1 MSVHE
6 IIETISGF
14 VWGLPLIGLVLAVG
28 LFLTIGSGFFQF
40 RFLGHI
46 LKKTFGSMLAQEK
59 SSGKGVL
66 NPLQAVSA
74 AIGGAVGVGNIGG
87 VATAIATGGPGAVFW
102 IWVCALIGMMTKM
115 VEVSL
120 AVFYRN
126 TDEDG
131 NPYGGPTYYMEKG
144 LGIEKGF
151 KAWFI
156 PAIIFGAGIFATFVF
171 SVQNYTVSE
180 AVASTFGINMIIVS
194 VAFCVLAMAV
204 VLGGIPRL
212 GKVAERLVP
221 FMCLFY
227 VIGGLVVILLD
238 AGSLPNTFKLIFE
251 SAFTG
256 TAAVGGFAGAAF
268 AQVIQTGVARS
279 IYSNEA
285 GWGTSPMIHSTAK
298 VPHPVMQGLWGSFEV
313 FVDTMIVC
321 TITAIAIVNTG
332 AWQLVDASG
341 AQLTGASLTLMAFE
355 LKLGSIGRIV
365 VALSVFLFGV
375 TTEIGWYA
383 YYEIL
388 LRHILRGNHNLKENI
403 LKVFRWVFAFPSMA
417 VTIWAVVYGL
427 PSGTVWLIADV
438 VTGVP
443 TFVNLVA
450 VLMLSGTFFAL
461 LKDYKARYLGIGTVD
476 PEIKLFYEDKK
487 TS

>member
-1 MSVHE
+1 
-6 IIETISGF
+6 
-14 VWGLPLIGLVLAVG
+14 L
-28 LFLTIGSGFFQF
+28 LFTVGSGFFQF

-46 LKKTFGSMLAQEK
+46 LKNTFGKLLGAEK
-59 SSGKGVL
+59 ASGKGVL

-74 AIGGAVGVGNIGG
+74 AVGGAVGVGNIGG

-102 IWVCALIGMMTKM
+102 LWVCALIGMMTKM

-120 AVFYRN
+120 AVYYRN

-144 LGIEKGF
+144 LGVEKGF
-151 KAWFI
+151 KAWVI
-156 PAIIFGAGIFATFVF
+156 PAAVFGAGIFATFFF

-212 GKVAERLVP
+212 GKAAERLVP

-227 VIGGLVVILLD
+227 VIGGLIVILFD
-238 AGSLPNTFKLIFE
+238 AGNLPNTFRLIFK

-256 TAAVGGFAGAAF
+256 TAAIGGFAGAAF
-268 AQVIQTGVARS
+268 AQAIQIGVARS
-279 IYSNEA
+279 VYSNEA

-298 VPHPVMQGLWGSFEV
+298 AVHPVAQGLWGSFEV
-313 FVDTMIVC
+313 FVDTIIVC

-332 AWQLVDASG
+332 AWQLTDAAG
-341 AQLTGASLTLMAFE
+341 VQLSGASLTLMAFE
-355 LKLGSIGRIV
+355 LKLGWIGRVV
-365 VALSVFLFGV
+365 VAVSVFLFGV

-388 LRHILRGNHNLKENI
+388 LRHMLRNNHSLKEKI
-403 LKVFRWVFAFPSMA
+403 LKIFRIVFAFPSMA
-417 VTIWAVVYGL
+417 ITIWAVVYGM
-427 PSGTVWLIADV
+427 PSGLVWLIADI

-443 TFVNLVA
+443 TFVNLV
-450 VLMLSGTFFAL
+450 VILFLSKTFFAL
-461 LKDYKARYLGIGTVD
+461 LRDYKARYLGINGVD
-476 PEIKLFYEDKK
+476 PKIKLFYEDK
-487 TS
+487 TVS